1 MHTQRLVF
9 SAALLMGSFASAQDA
24 APPALDAQ
32 VADAPDEA
40 GGQPAAEE
48 ANEVPR
54 PEARVASPER
64 VAVRPAVPEAP
75 PAASDATPMTRWIV
89 RSGAHEAHA
98 FAAPQRAEHL
108 VTVAS
113 VFRDR
118 GSVRAYNVDTGFTY
132 DATIVRVHRES
143 GLALVQINAP
153 AGPEP
158 SLHRNVRAGTW
169 VTAPADDDEP
179 ASGVVNARRGHRLDV
194 SVRCSAGDPLFD
206 DTGAL
211 AAVCRREDRA
221 VSAEVLDA
229 LVSEQ
234 APTRRPGRFRVR
246 VGVDLNLRVQK
257 GFENSLGASLNLGV
271 VGWDRLGFA
280 IRAGL
285 QRDAELEA
293 DDAIEIGSI
302 FEGSAEIQLHHAFRV
317 AGARVRLVFG
327 AGATFRVEETTTRQT
342 LVGIEP
348 GCDIT
353 AGLCPGVVTHEDTSD
368 RDLRILP
375 SLRLELDLGVLAASY
390 TATIDVDDASATT
403 HTFGFGLV
411 Y

>member
-1 MHTQRLVF
+1 MLMQRIIFLVAF
-9 SAALLMGSFASAQDA
+9 SIGSLASAQDA
-24 APPALDAQ
+24 PAVALDGEP
-32 VADAPDEA
+32 VTDD
-40 GGQPAAEE
+40 GQPAAEVTSE
-48 ANEVPR
+48 QITPVVET
-54 PEARVASPER
+54 RVASPEH
-64 VAVRPAVPEAP
+64 VAAVPDETPTASEAT
-75 PAASDATPMTRWIV
+75 AMTRWMV

-158 SLHRNVRAGTW
+158 SLHRDVRAGTW
-169 VTAPADDDEP
+169 VTAPAGDDDEP
-179 ASGVVNARRGHRLDV
+179 ASGVVNARRGHRLEV

-211 AAVCRREDRA
+211 AAVCRGEDRA
-221 VSAEVLDA
+221 VSAETLDA
-229 LVSEQ
+229 LVSEE

-257 GFENSLGASLNLGV
+257 QFENSLGASLNLGV

-280 IRAGL
+280 IRVGL